1 MIFWVPIIA
10 RSLDAN
16 RLTFLQTRICWG
28 PRQIQVEAMNH
39 LVPTK
44 PWMAQQV
51 LRCQQ
56 YFLTTLVMLFDGK
69 DIGVSKNLGATNSQ
83 TLGFNQQKLQV
94 TCFILI

>member
-1 MIFWVPIIA
+1 
-10 RSLDAN
+10 
-16 RLTFLQTRICWG
+16 
-28 PRQIQVEAMNH
+28 
-39 LVPTK
+39 
-44 PWMAQQV
+44 MAQQV

>member
-1 MIFWVPIIA
+1 MCICGHLTHYFFGYPLA
-10 RSLDAN
+10 
-16 RLTFLQTRICWG
+16 RLTPIAFFC
-28 PRQIQVEAMNH
+28 RQGSAGG
-39 LVPTK
+39 LGKSKFPTK